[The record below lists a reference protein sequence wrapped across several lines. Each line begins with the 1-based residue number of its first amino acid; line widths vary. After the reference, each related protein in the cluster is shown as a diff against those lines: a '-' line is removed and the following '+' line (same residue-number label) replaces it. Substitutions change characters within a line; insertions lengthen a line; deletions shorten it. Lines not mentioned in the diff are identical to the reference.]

1 MKKIINDPTAVVDEM
16 LDGLAYIHSD
26 LVYRVEGFDIIA
38 RKSEK
43 TGKVGLISGGG
54 SGHEPSH
61 AGFVGEGMLSAAI
74 CGAVLLH
81 QHLIRSYRLSRKQMR
96 ELGSSW

>member
-16 LDGLAYIHSD
+16 LEGLAYIHSD

-61 AGFVGEGMLSAAI
+61 AGFVGGFLGAWKSAP
-74 CGAVLLH
+74 LL
-81 QHLIRSYRLSRKQMR
+81 LRKERLC
-96 ELGSSW
+96 